1 MKTQAERYKNL
12 IAEFGDIGNA
22 VKVLYNEYGARN
34 FARADLR
41 RADLTEADLRR
52 ADLTQADLKM
62 ANLKRA
68 DLRRADLRRADL
80 RRADLRRA
88 DLTEAD
94 LTEADLTGADLTEA
108 DLTQADLT
116 YANLT
121 GADIDLSSW
130 PLRCGGLSVH
140 IDDKIAIQLLF
151 HAVQNILSSPNT
163 SERVKSIV
171 NTKEVIDLCNEFH
184 RDDVDRIEY
193 RELNN

>member
-34 FARADLR
+34 FA
-41 RADLTEADLRR
+41 
-52 ADLTQADLKM
+52 
-62 ANLKRA
+62 
-68 DLRRADLRRADL
+68 
-80 RRADLRRA
+80 RADLRRA

-171 NTKEVIDLCNEFH
+171 NTEEVIDLCNEFH